1 MKKSSHLVF
10 IISLKKGHKMSISDF
25 EQRVKAV
32 YECRNNWIGRI
43 EPRLHD
49 LTGFKLAFDNTYSYP
64 RSKDNVDTKAI
75 NTGKKTVVSFPT
87 NRIAEGLGTID
98 MYHVWQFI
106 LSQIWTDQVL
116 LEAEEQ
122 IETDFIGMEADK
134 QLKRILNEI
143 RRHEEIGIVDV
154 LGIFSPRGHTIKIY
168 AQVIA
173 YYSIKQGV
181 SAENLAFVVLTHELA
196 HAYTIAGYNINGSRA
211 IDGYLTQRWE
221 RDITEGLA
229 QYYTDAICRQFEPV
243 NPGFRIAFE
252 KLRAKQTHP
261 YTWYQDWFNGEQ
273 DHERL
278 RTLMIRYRDNQDAG
292 EFRNFV

>member
-1 MKKSSHLVF
+1 MTTH
-10 IISLKKGHKMSISDF
+10 I
-25 EQRVKAV
+25 
-32 YECRNNWIGRI
+32 
-43 EPRLHD
+43 
-49 LTGFKLAFDNTYSYP
+49 LTP

-196 HAYTIAGYNINGSRA
+196 HAYTIAGYDINGYRGEILQNYHSR
-211 IDGYLTQRWE
+211 E
-221 RDITEGLA
+221 RNVIEGLA
-229 QYYTDAICRQFEPV
+229 QYYTEAVCFQLKKYHQFKHV
-243 NPGFRIAFE
+243 FE
-252 KLRAKQTHP
+252 ALLKNQTHP
-261 YTWYQDWFNGEQ
+261 YTWHKDWLKRSGV
-273 DHERL
+273 DHEHIRS
-278 RTLMIRYRDNQDAG
+278 TLLNYRRFINSEAF
-292 EFRNFV
+292 ERSVL

>member
-10 IISLKKGHKMSISDF
+10 IISLKKGYKMSISDF

-32 YECRNNWIGRI
+32 YECRNKWIGRI

-49 LTGFKLAFDNTYSYP
+49 LTGFKLALDKTYPYP
-64 RSKDNVDTKAI
+64 RSKDNEDTKAI
-75 NTGKKTVVSFPT
+75 NTGMKTIDSFPT

-98 MYHVWQFI
+98 MYRVWQFI
-106 LSQIWTDQVL
+106 LSQIRTDHVL
-116 LEAEEQ
+116 IEAEEQ
-122 IETDFIGMEADK
+122 IETDLTGKEADK

-173 YYSIKQGV
+173 YYSIKHGT

-196 HAYTIAGYNINGSRA
+196 HAYTIAGYDINGSRG
-211 IDGYLTQRWE
+211 IDGYLNQRWE
-221 RDITEGLA
+221 KEITEGLA

-261 YTWYQDWFNGEQ
+261 YTWYQDWFNGKQ
-273 DHERL
+273 DHERI
-278 RTLMIRYRDNQDAG
+278 RTLMIRYRYNQDSN
-292 EFRNFV
+292 EFKSYV